1 MKNQIT
7 GKILLGLALVLA
19 AGRFPCGADTRS
31 APAAFNL
38 IIDGS
43 AALSNVLDE
52 VTEWIFGELVDR
64 RLQEGD
70 RITIWSAGDTAE
82 VLYSGTLR
90 GGEEKA
96 ALKKIL
102 QSLSAKGERADF
114 SGALRDA
121 LARSSNQ
128 SITYTLLVS
137 ASASALSP
145 TLLGPQ
151 ANLVR
156 FSRIEEFRGWRALV
170 VALNIDSQVRQAVAA
185 YFSGT

>member
-1 MKNQIT
+1 MKNYFI

-19 AGRFPCGADTRS
+19 GGRFPCGAAPRN

-52 VTEWIFGELVDR
+52 VAEWISGELVDR

-70 RITIWSAGDTAE
+70 RITVWSAGNTAE

-90 GGEEKA
+90 GGDEKA

-102 QSLSAKGERADF
+102 QSFSAKGDKADF
-114 SGALRDA
+114 SGALREA
-121 LARSSNQ
+121 RERSSTQ

-151 ANLVR
+151 ASLVR
-156 FSRIEEFRGWRALV
+156 FSRVEEFRGWRALV
-170 VALNIDSQVRQAVAA
+170 VGLNIDSQVRRAVAA